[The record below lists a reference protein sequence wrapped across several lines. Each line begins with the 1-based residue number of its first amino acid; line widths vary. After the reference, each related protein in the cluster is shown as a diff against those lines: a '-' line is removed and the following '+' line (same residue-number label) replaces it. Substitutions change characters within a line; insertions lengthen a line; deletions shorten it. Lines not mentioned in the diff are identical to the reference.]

1 MEKPRTIN
9 LRKWHFLFL
18 GSALVLLAWFLW
30 YWNWRAI
37 GLPVPL
43 QPEHY
48 LTIAAYVVGVFVL
61 CVFIFRLT
69 KAQVTITLVWLILV
83 NLILALVTAWIIR
96 DARAFFDAMRPVE
109 LSEYDP
115 AYIANWGRFFL
126 MPMIYAAHSGLLLLL
141 IESLVMFFIRKPD
154 QEPG

>member
-1 MEKPRTIN
+1 MEKPRPIN

-48 LTIAAYVVGVFVL
+48 LPVIAYVVGVFVL
-61 CVFIFRLT
+61 GVFIFRLT
-69 KAQVTITLVWLILV
+69 KAQVTVALVWLIFV
-83 NLILALVTAWIIR
+83 NLFLALLTAWINR
-96 DARAFFDAMRPVE
+96 ETGAFFDLLRPVE
-109 LSEYDP
+109 LSGYDP
-115 AYIANWGRFFL
+115 AYIADWGRFFL
-126 MPMIYAAHSGLLLLL
+126 MPMIYAAHAGLLLLL
-141 IESLVMFFIRKPD
+141 IESLAMFLMRKPD

>member
-30 YWNWRAI
+30 YWNWRII
-37 GLPVPL
+37 GLPAPL

-61 CVFIFRLT
+61 GVLIFRLT
-69 KAQVTITLVWLILV
+69 KAQLTVALVWLILV
-83 NLILALVTAWIIR
+83 NLILALVTAWINR
-96 DARAFFDAMRPVE
+96 DARAFFDIMRPVE
-109 LSEYDP
+109 TSAYDP
-115 AYIANWGRFFL
+115 AYITNWGRFFL
-126 MPMIYAAHSGLLLLL
+126 MPTIYAAHAGLLALL